1 MKGLWLGT
9 LTGTKAKSVS
19 LRKVW
24 TSSTSGASGQNSK
37 AASAAAR
44 KGKNAMPAAETTI
57 PELMA
62 DVDDNLR
69 RFDYP
74 ADLREEVVRKFVAAL
89 LYASDHPD
97 WAWCY
102 FYREFGRMT
111 IRQTAQLRNISQSN
125 VKRLLDIRVP
135 TEIYDLL
142 PPEPRAKG
150 E

>member
-1 MKGLWLGT
+1 M
-9 LTGTKAKSVS
+9 
-19 LRKVW
+19 
-24 TSSTSGASGQNSK
+24 
-37 AASAAAR
+37 SA
-44 KGKNAMPAAETTI
+44 EITI

-62 DVDDNLR
+62 DVDNNLR

-125 VKRLLDIRVP
+125 VKRLLEIRVP
-135 TEIYDLL
+135 AELYDLL
-142 PPEPRAKG
+142 PPEPRARG

>member
-1 MKGLWLGT
+1 M
-9 LTGTKAKSVS
+9 
-19 LRKVW
+19 
-24 TSSTSGASGQNSK
+24 
-37 AASAAAR
+37 SA
-44 KGKNAMPAAETTI
+44 EITI

-135 TEIYDLL
+135 TEIYEYQEHSIYGSIRLSLL
-142 PPEPRAKG
+142 PAERL
-150 E
+150 

>member
-1 MKGLWLGT
+1 M
-9 LTGTKAKSVS
+9 
-19 LRKVW
+19 
-24 TSSTSGASGQNSK
+24 
-37 AASAAAR
+37 SA
-44 KGKNAMPAAETTI
+44 EITI

-102 FYREFGRMT
+102 FYQMFGNMT
-111 IRQTAQLRNISQSN
+111 LQQIAQLRNISKAN
-125 VKRLLDIRVP
+125 VKRNLELKVP
-135 TEIYDLL
+135 EEIYDLL
-142 PPEPRAKG
+142 PPLPRAKG

>member
-1 MKGLWLGT
+1 M
-9 LTGTKAKSVS
+9 S
-19 LRKVW
+19 
-24 TSSTSGASGQNSK
+24 
-37 AASAAAR
+37 
-44 KGKNAMPAAETTI
+44 AETTI

-62 DVDDNLR
+62 DIDDNLR

-111 IRQTAQLRNISQSN
+111 IQKTAQLRNISPSN
-125 VKRLLDIRVP
+125 VKRLLEIRVP
-135 TEIYDLL
+135 AEIYDLL